1 MCTPMK
7 KDARAGGKYTGSH
20 TTVTPLAARICDIAA
35 ASASVRSISPG
46 FITAGLRPLRGPR
59 RIKIVERQGA
69 LLISVRDTTTLQ
81 ELHIYTSDLEST
93 RARIVAEAEAAG
105 IEVKDS

>member
-1 MCTPMK
+1 MK

-46 FITAGLRPLRGPR
+46 YITAGLRPLRGPR

-81 ELHIYTSDLEST
+81 ELHIYTADPP
-93 RARIVAEAEAAG
+93 RARTHIVSHAAAAG
-105 IEVKDS
+105 IEVRQ